1 LTEGPLFEVKV
12 PVTRFILIRH
22 GQSEGNRDKR
32 FPSHLAPLTELGRN
46 QAQAVAQ
53 WIEQRYRPH
62 LVVVSPF
69 TRTYQTGAIIAA
81 HFGIEMTVEPA
92 IREQHMG
99 ILIGQTWESVRNDP
113 TWDRNRFWL
122 WRPAG
127 GENYEEVRIRAGRA
141 LDRMA
146 ELQHGR
152 DVIVVSHGG
161 VISALCA
168 HVGGTWGGVRVPR
181 NGGIVIAEHA
191 EGRYMPPIIPEQ
203 LSPV

>member
-1 LTEGPLFEVKV
+1 
-12 PVTRFILIRH
+12 
-22 GQSEGNRDKR
+22 
-32 FPSHLAPLTELGRN
+32 
-46 QAQAVAQ
+46 
-53 WIEQRYRPH
+53 
-62 LVVVSPF
+62 
-69 TRTYQTGAIIAA
+69 
-81 HFGIEMTVEPA
+81 
-92 IREQHMG
+92 MG

-152 DVIVVSHGG
+152 EVVVVSHGG

-168 HVGGTWGGVRVPR
+168 HVGGTWEGVRVPR

-191 EGRYMPPIIPEQ
+191 EGRYLPPIIPEQ